1 MPGLRLSSFIRILVF
16 ISIFIGC
23 VVIFFMSLA
32 NVNLSYTKKNFIY
45 YNMFTFDE
53 IKHIPLISKNY
64 IIHYDS
70 PDGTSTMTNDIVFSN
85 VDLDSETELIKYVEN
100 MGFEKYY
107 DQYWGDERWQKDD
120 VIITIKQDGTK
131 RTILFSVEKK

>member
-1 MPGLRLSSFIRILVF
+1 
-16 ISIFIGC
+16 
-23 VVIFFMSLA
+23 MSLA

-53 IKHIPLISKNY
+53 IKHIPLISNNY
-64 IIHYDS
+64 IIYYDS

-107 DQYWGDERWQKDD
+107 DQYWGDERWQKND

>member
-1 MPGLRLSSFIRILVF
+1 
-16 ISIFIGC
+16 
-23 VVIFFMSLA
+23 MSLA

>member
-53 IKHIPLISKNY
+53 IKHIPLISNNY
-64 IIHYDS
+64 IIYYDS

-107 DQYWGDERWQKDD
+107 DQYWGDERWQKND